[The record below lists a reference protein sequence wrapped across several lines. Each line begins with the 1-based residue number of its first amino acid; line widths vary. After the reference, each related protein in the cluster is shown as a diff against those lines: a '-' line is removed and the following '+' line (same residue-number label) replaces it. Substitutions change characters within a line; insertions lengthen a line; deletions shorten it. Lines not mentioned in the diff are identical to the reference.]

1 MRVGTISI
9 SVILVL
15 FSLLAYF
22 YIIPVHII
30 LSIPIDVSKPAVLH
44 PDFFPRLTI
53 VGLGL
58 VSLVLLFSAIK
69 DTSAEIPDPDRMSAR
84 LRVATVFVLTY
95 LFVVGLKYLGFTL
108 VAPFFMAVI
117 IFLLGVRDWRHIV
130 SMALIFPIALSY
142 SFWYSFSVIFPEGEI
157 FLR

>member
-1 MRVGTISI
+1 MRIGTISI
-9 SVILVL
+9 SIFLVL
-15 FSLLAYF
+15 FSVVGYF
-22 YIIPVHII
+22 YIIPAHII
-30 LSIPIDVSKPAVLH
+30 ASIPIDASTPAVLH

-69 DTSAEIPDPDRMSAR
+69 DTSPEIPEPDRASAR
-84 LRVATVFVLTY
+84 FRVVAVFVLTY

-108 VAPFFMAVI
+108 VAPFFMAIVI
-117 IFLLGVRDWRHIV
+117 FFLGVRDWRYII
-130 SMALIFPIALSY
+130 SMALIFPVALSY